1 MERNSMGSAVKCRV
15 RFGKQESEG
24 KALLETSEIIFRGDF
39 RLKIPFATI
48 QSAKVADN
56 ELQLRTPEAVAIFE
70 LGAAT
75 AEKWREKI
83 LHPKTR
89 IQKIGIKPGTRV
101 LLIGFENHDEEF
113 QKEIESAK
121 AAVTP
126 INQAPPKNCDCIFL
140 RIDTKRQLVQLAQIA
155 KKMFGAMALWI
166 VYPKGRQD
174 ITEGDVFAAGHTA
187 GLTDIK
193 VVGFS
198 STRTALKFVI
208 PVKKRSPPSV
218 PIKSTK

>member
-1 MERNSMGSAVKCRV
+1 MGSAVKSRV

-48 QSAKVADN
+48 QTVKVMGDDLEVGTA
-56 ELQLRTPEAVAIFE
+56 EGVAIFE

-75 AEKWREKI
+75 AAKWREKI

-89 IQKIGIKPGTRV
+89 IEKLGIKSGTKV
-101 LLIGFENHDEEF
+101 SLIGFENQDDEFE
-113 QKEIESAK
+113 KEIQSTK
-121 AAVTP
+121 AVVTP
-126 INQAPPKNCDCIFL
+126 TNQAPPKDCDSIFL
-140 RIDTKRQLVQLAQIA
+140 RIDTNKQLTLIA
-155 KKMFGAMALWI
+155 KIARGMLGAVVLWI
-166 VYPKGRQD
+166 IYPKGKQH
-174 ITEGDVFAAGHTA
+174 ITEADVLSAGRKA

-198 STRTALKFVI
+198 ATHTALKFVI
-208 PVKKRSPPSV
+208 PVSKR
-218 PIKSTK
+218 

>member
-1 MERNSMGSAVKCRV
+1 MGSDVKSRV

-48 QSAKVADN
+48 LSAKVVGDD
-56 ELQLRTPEAVAIFE
+56 LQIRTAEGLAIFG
-70 LGAAT
+70 LGALT
-75 AEKWREKI
+75 ARKWSEKI

-89 IQKIGIKPGTRV
+89 IEKLGIKPGARIS
-101 LLIGFENHDEEF
+101 LIGFENQDEEF
-113 QKEIESAK
+113 VKEIERAK
-121 AAVTP
+121 AIMTP
-126 INQAPPKNCDCIFL
+126 ANNELPEDCDCIFL
-140 RIDTKRQLVQLAQIA
+140 RTDTKKHLAQVA
-155 KKMFGAMALWI
+155 KIGRKMLGAVPLWI
-166 VYPKGRQD
+166 VFPKGRQD

-198 STRTALKFVI
+198 PTHTALKFVI
-208 PVKKRSPPSV
+208 PVNKR
-218 PIKSTK
+218 